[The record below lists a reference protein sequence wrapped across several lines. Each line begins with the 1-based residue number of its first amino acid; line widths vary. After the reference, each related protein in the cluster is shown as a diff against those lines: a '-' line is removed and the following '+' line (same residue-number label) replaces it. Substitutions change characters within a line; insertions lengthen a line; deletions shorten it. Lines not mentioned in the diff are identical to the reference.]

1 MARKEIT
8 ITIEDSGRD
17 QGKVFL
23 IKEMAA
29 SQAEKWAA
37 RAFLALAKSGVD
49 IPDDIENAG
58 LAGIAALGVKAL
70 SGMTFA
76 EAEPLL
82 DEMMACVS
90 IIPDP
95 KRPSVTRHLIED
107 DIEEIKTRL
116 KLRAEVFKIHFD
128 FFTSAA
134 R

>member
-17 QGKVFL
+17 QGKVYF

-58 LAGIAALGVKAL
+58 LAGIAALGIKAL

-82 DEMMACVS
+82 DEMIFCVS

-95 KRPSVTRHLIED
+95 VRPSVTRKLIED